1 MIHLTKS
8 LSMNILLLTHSYPD
22 INNSW
27 RGSFI
32 KEQAHALSLNHTV
45 TVVFFKIDYEHFAPF
60 AHYSFIKTN
69 TGNLTEYT
77 LTIRRSFPIIN
88 QVNYLLKTWRF
99 IKKEILSDKKPDLIH
114 SHLSYPAGFLG
125 TLIQKRKKIPAF
137 LTEHSGITNYYRS
150 WIHKKCVLYALKN
163 AACIIAVSNSLK
175 EEIIPFCH
183 RPVNVIH
190 NIVDVDKFELV
201 KSKPGATLNI
211 GFLGGL
217 GNNNKGLDLLL
228 KSASLLER
236 KDFLLHIGGD
246 GTLLDSYRKMA
257 KELGIE
263 ANCKFYKG
271 IMRSD
276 IALFYSRLD
285 IFVLPSR
292 YETFGVVLIE
302 AMACGIPVIATK
314 CGGPQEIVIPS
325 TGILIEKDDPGEL
338 ADAVKIIA
346 ENSGTY
352 NKEAIRSYVKEK
364 FGRSVII
371 NRLSSLYQ
379 DILIKKIK

>member
-1 MIHLTKS
+1 
-8 LSMNILLLTHSYPD
+8 MNILLLTHSYPD
-22 INNSW
+22 INHKW
-27 RGSFI
+27 RGVFI
-32 KEQAHALSLNHTV
+32 QEQVKALSIKHDII
-45 TVVFFKIDYEHFAPF
+45 VVYFKVDYSHFAPF
-60 AHYSFIKTN
+60 SKYSFLKKQN
-69 TGNLTEYT
+69 GSVTEYEV
-77 LTIRRSFPIIN
+77 TINKSFPIIN
-88 QVNYLLKTWRF
+88 QLKYLSNTYRF
-99 IKKEILSDKKPDLIH
+99 INNEILKQNKIDIIH

-125 TLIQKRKKIPAF
+125 TIIQKRKKIPNI
-137 LTEHSGITNYYRS
+137 LTEHTRIRKYFRS

-163 AACIIAVSNSLK
+163 ATCIISVSNSLK
-175 EEIIPFCH
+175 EEISPFCH
-183 RPVNVIH
+183 RAINVIH

-201 KSKPGATLNI
+201 KSNPGSTLNI
-211 GFLGGL
+211 GFLGGM

-271 IMRSD
+271 ILRSD
-276 IALFYSRLD
+276 IALFYSGLD
-285 IFVLPSR
+285 IFILPSR

-325 TGILIEKDDPGEL
+325 TGMLIEKDNPEEL
-338 ADAVKIIA
+338 AKAISIMA
-346 ENSGTY
+346 ENLGSY

-371 NRLSSLYQ
+371 NQLSNLYQ
-379 DILIKKIK
+379 DVLIKKSNE

>member
-1 MIHLTKS
+1 
-8 LSMNILLLTHSYPD
+8 MNILLLTHSYPD
-22 INNSW
+22 INHKW
-27 RGSFI
+27 RGVFI
-32 KEQAHALSLNHTV
+32 QEQVKALSIKHDII
-45 TVVFFKIDYEHFAPF
+45 VVYFKVDYSHFAPF
-60 AHYSFIKTN
+60 SKYSFLKKQN
-69 TGNLTEYT
+69 GSVTEYEV
-77 LTIRRSFPIIN
+77 TINKSFPIIN
-88 QVNYLLKTWRF
+88 QLKYLSNTYRF
-99 IKKEILSDKKPDLIH
+99 INNEILKQNKIDIIH

-125 TLIQKRKKIPAF
+125 TIIQKRKKIPNI
-137 LTEHSGITNYYRS
+137 LTEHTRIRKYFRS

-163 AACIIAVSNSLK
+163 ATCIISVSNSLK
-175 EEIIPFCH
+175 EEISPFCH
-183 RPVNVIH
+183 RAINVIH

-201 KSKPGATLNI
+201 KSNPGSTLNI
-211 GFLGGL
+211 GFLGGM

-271 IMRSD
+271 ILRSD
-276 IALFYSRLD
+276 IALFYSGLD
-285 IFVLPSR
+285 IFILPSR

-325 TGILIEKDDPGEL
+325 TGMLIEKDNPEEL
-338 ADAVKIIA
+338 AKAISIMA
-346 ENSGTY
+346 ENLGSY
-352 NKEAIRSYVKEK
+352 NKEAIRSYAKEK

-371 NRLSSLYQ
+371 NQLSNLYQ
-379 DILIKKIK
+379 DVLIKKSNE

>member
-1 MIHLTKS
+1 
-8 LSMNILLLTHSYPD
+8 MNILLLTHSYPD
-22 INNSW
+22 INHKW
-27 RGSFI
+27 RGVFI
-32 KEQAHALSLNHTV
+32 QEQVKALSIKHDII
-45 TVVFFKIDYEHFAPF
+45 VVYFKVDYSHFAPF
-60 AHYSFIKTN
+60 SKYSFLKKQN
-69 TGNLTEYT
+69 GSVTEYEV
-77 LTIRRSFPIIN
+77 TINKSFPIIN
-88 QVNYLLKTWRF
+88 QLKYLSNTYRF
-99 IKKEILSDKKPDLIH
+99 INNEILKQNKIDIIH

-125 TLIQKRKKIPAF
+125 TIIQKRKKIPNI
-137 LTEHSGITNYYRS
+137 LTEHTRIRKYFRS
-150 WIHKKCVLYALKN
+150 WIHKKCVLYTLKN
-163 AACIIAVSNSLK
+163 ATCIISVSNSLK
-175 EEIIPFCH
+175 EEISPFCH
-183 RPVNVIH
+183 RAINVIH

-201 KSKPGATLNI
+201 KSNPGSTLNI
-211 GFLGGL
+211 GFLGGM

-271 IMRSD
+271 ILRSD
-276 IALFYSRLD
+276 IALFYSGLD
-285 IFVLPSR
+285 IFILPSR

-325 TGILIEKDDPGEL
+325 TGMLIEKDNPEEL
-338 ADAVKIIA
+338 AKAISIMA
-346 ENSGTY
+346 ENLGSY

-371 NRLSSLYQ
+371 NQLSNLYQ
-379 DILIKKIK
+379 DVLIKKSNE